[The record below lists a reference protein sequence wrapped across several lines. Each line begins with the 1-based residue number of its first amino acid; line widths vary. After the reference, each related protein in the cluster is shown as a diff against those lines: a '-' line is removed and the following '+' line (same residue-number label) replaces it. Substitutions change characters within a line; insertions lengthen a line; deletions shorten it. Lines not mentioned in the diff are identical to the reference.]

1 MIMATATFTPTAP
14 AATTT
19 RKMVTAVFRDRQQSN
34 RAYQWLLTRGYNDND
49 INVLMSV
56 KTRSSFHAEKDA
68 VDIGSH
74 AAEGVATGGAIGT
87 TVGAVAA
94 AIAAIGTSI
103 VVPGLG
109 LVVAGPI
116 AAALAG
122 AGAGA
127 VVGGAVGGLI
137 GLGVPESNA
146 RAYEMILADG
156 GVVLGV
162 VARND
167 DDIEVIKECF
177 KDHGG
182 ENIVTSN
189 FTRS

>member
-1 MIMATATFTPTAP
+1 MATATFTPTGQ
-14 AATTT
+14 AATIA
-19 RKMVTAVFRDRQQSN
+19 RKMVTAMFRDRQQSN
-34 RAYQWLLTRGYNDND
+34 RAYQWLLTRGYSDND

-56 KTRSSFHAEKDA
+56 KTRSEFSVEKGTVDA
-68 VDIGSH
+68 GSR

-103 VVPGLG
+103 VLPGLG

-146 RAYEMILADG
+146 KAYETVLADG

-162 VARND
+162 VARTD

-177 KDHGG
+177 KDNGG

>member
-1 MIMATATFTPTAP
+1 MATATFTPIAP
-14 AATTT
+14 GATST

-34 RAYQWLLTRGYNDND
+34 RAYQWLLTRGYRDDD

-56 KTRSSFHAEKDA
+56 KTRSEFTADEKT
-68 VDIGSH
+68 VEVGSR

-109 LVVAGPI
+109 LAVAGPI

-146 RAYEMILADG
+146 RAYETVLAEG

-167 DDIEVIKECF
+167 DDIEIIKESF